1 MKSTSYNLMRYLLL
15 KEDIIQEL
23 LCKIVV
29 DRKMVRTPVKNY
41 SITVEEFIF
50 IKLKI
55 VGL

>member
-1 MKSTSYNLMRYLLL
+1 MKSSSYNLMRYLLL

-23 LCKIVV
+23 LCKMVV
-29 DRKMVRTPVKNY
+29 GRKMVRTPVKDY
-41 SITVEEFIF
+41 SIIVEEFIF